1 MNFVTAPIIADL
13 FLLAIG
19 AIGGKEIRQGILGAN
34 NISPLDIML
43 FFITLAYIAI
53 SIDASGLI
61 RFLAFKVL
69 QWGGN
74 NGRRLYLYLYVFFFG
89 LTTFIGNDP
98 VILSGTAFLAY
109 MTRVSKDLSSPRA
122 WIFSQFAAA
131 NIGSAILVSSNPTN
145 LVLAGAF
152 GIKFIHYTANMAVP
166 TVITAI
172 VLYPILLYLVFT
184 EPGLIPRRMAMYQL
198 PSHLSNVPPANPNIP
213 AAKDLTVTELSH
225 CTPREAG
232 QIASAQEGESSR
244 DLLALEEVLNPFL
257 DTKSAIVGSVIMA
270 TTLITLL
277 ALNAASTGTGEHP
290 VFWVTLPAA
299 FLMFCWDV
307 GCGWESRHTTRE
319 IAKFGDKKRLQ
330 ALAVQQTNPALT
342 ITTPSEPVGR
352 QATMNPSDEKESQP
366 AVADGQLVTNPE
378 SIISTIHEA
387 TQCPAR
393 AKEQGACDP
402 ERETPGNAPHFSHAE
417 PSPASRDTFGSE
429 DFKADNMDTEC
440 HKRPQTL
447 VGSCRELVD
456 WLRATFPATMAVF
469 SHLPLALIPFA
480 FAMFVLVQALVSK
493 HWVATFAYGWKHWV
507 DKTGVV
513 GGIGG
518 MGFLSVVLCNFAG
531 TNIGTTILLSRV
543 IQTWEEIHRV
553 SGSQIDSRTFWATVY
568 SMAIGVNYGAFSAA
582 FSASLAGLLWRDI
595 LARKEIEVCP

>member
-1 MNFVTAPIIADL
+1 MADL

-19 AIGGKEIRQGILGAN
+19 AIGGKEVRQGTLGAN

-74 NGRRLYLYLYVFFFG
+74 NGRRLYLYLYMCFFG

-98 VILSGTAFLAY
+98 
-109 MTRVSKDLSSPRA
+109 
-122 WIFSQFAAA
+122 FAAA

-152 GIKFIHYTANMAVP
+152 GIKFIHYTANM
-166 TVITAI
+166 
-172 VLYPILLYLVFT
+172 
-184 EPGLIPRRMAMYQL
+184 PGLIPRRMTMYQL
-198 PSHLSNVPPANPNIP
+198 PSHLSNVPLANPNIP
-213 AAKDLTVTELSH
+213 AAKDLAVTELSH
-225 CTPREAG
+225 RAPGEAG
-232 QIASAQEGESSR
+232 QTASAQDGDSSR

-330 ALAVQQTNPALT
+330 ALAVQQANPALT
-342 ITTPSEPVGR
+342 ITTSSEHRAG
-352 QATMNPSDEKESQP
+352 SDLEHSSVLAESW
-366 AVADGQLVTNPE
+366 
-378 SIISTIHEA
+378 SIGFE
-387 TQCPAR
+387 
-393 AKEQGACDP
+393 
-402 ERETPGNAPHFSHAE
+402 
-417 PSPASRDTFGSE
+417 
-429 DFKADNMDTEC
+429 
-440 HKRPQTL
+440 
-447 VGSCRELVD
+447 V
-456 WLRATFPATMAVF
+456 TFPATMAVL

-553 SGSQIDSRTFWATVY
+553 GGSQIDSRTFWATVY

-595 LARKEIEVCP
+595 LARKDIEVTNLDFARFNLPIISVSMIVGLAVLTIQVHITPDGTVS

>member
-1 MNFVTAPIIADL
+1 MIGGWRAIVTLVVFVLTNVNVLCSFHVTFRVPVAWYHGLSDLFAWLRISEPRNRREPCVGASSLEHGSPTSSLTASESRAGQVSASPIGGSTATTSAGGYFGFLHYEHVKVRFPMNFVTAPIMADL

-19 AIGGKEIRQGILGAN
+19 AIGGKEVRQGTLGAN

-74 NGRRLYLYLYVFFFG
+74 NGRRLYLYLYMFFFG

-152 GIKFIHYTANMAVP
+152 GIKFIHYTANMVVP

-172 VLYPILLYLVFT
+172 VLYPILLYLIFT
-184 EPGLIPRRMAMYQL
+184 EPGLIARRMTMYQL

-213 AAKDLTVTELSH
+213 AAKDLAVTELSH
-225 CTPREAG
+225 RAPRGAG
-232 QIASAQEGESSR
+232 QTASAQDGDSSR

-319 IAKFGDKKRLQ
+319 IAEFGDKKRLQ
-330 ALAVQQTNPALT
+330 ALAVQQANPALT
-342 ITTPSEPVGR
+342 VTTSSEHVGR
-352 QATMNPSDEKESQP
+352 QTTVNPSDEKESQP
-366 AVADGQLVTNPE
+366 ASADGQLVTRPE
-378 SIISTIHEA
+378 SIVLTIHEA

-393 AKEQGACDP
+393 ANEQGTCDP
-402 ERETPGNAPHFSHAE
+402 GIEILGNAPHVSHAE
-417 PSPASRDTFGSE
+417 PSPASLDTFGSE
-429 DFKADNMDTEC
+429 DFKAENMD
-440 HKRPQTL
+440 KRA
-447 VGSCRELVD
+447 GSD
-456 WLRATFPATMAVF
+456 
-469 SHLPLALIPFA
+469 
-480 FAMFVLVQALVSK
+480 
-493 HWVATFAYGWKHWV
+493 
-507 DKTGVV
+507 
-513 GGIGG
+513 
-518 MGFLSVVLCNFAG
+518 
-531 TNIGTTILLSRV
+531 
-543 IQTWEEIHRV
+543 
-553 SGSQIDSRTFWATVY
+553 
-568 SMAIGVNYGAFSAA
+568 
-582 FSASLAGLLWRDI
+582 
-595 LARKEIEVCP
+595 

>member
-1 MNFVTAPIIADL
+1 MVSWFEGPVRLAQDLRAKKQTRTFCRCQLSGTWQPDQWPDGIRVEGRAVRFPMNFVTAPIIADL

-19 AIGGKEIRQGILGAN
+19 AIGGKEVRQGTLGAN

-74 NGRRLYLYLYVFFFG
+74 NGRRLYLYLYMFFFG

-152 GIKFIHYTANMAVP
+152 GIKFIHYTANMVVP
-166 TVITAI
+166 TVITAL
-172 VLYPILLYLVFT
+172 VLYPILLYLIFT
-184 EPGLIPRRMAMYQL
+184 EPGLIARRMTMYQL

-213 AAKDLTVTELSH
+213 AAKDLAVTELSH
-225 CTPREAG
+225 RAPRGAG
-232 QIASAQEGESSR
+232 QTASAQDGDSSR

-319 IAKFGDKKRLQ
+319 IAEFGDKKRLQ
-330 ALAVQQTNPALT
+330 ALAVQQANPALT
-342 ITTPSEPVGR
+342 VTTSSEHVGR
-352 QATMNPSDEKESQP
+352 QTTVNPSDEKESQP
-366 AVADGQLVTNPE
+366 ASADGQLVTRPE
-378 SIISTIHEA
+378 SIVLTIHEA

-393 AKEQGACDP
+393 ANEQGTCDP
-402 ERETPGNAPHFSHAE
+402 GIEILGNAPHVSHAE
-417 PSPASRDTFGSE
+417 PSPASLDTFGSE
-429 DFKADNMDTEC
+429 DFKAENMD
-440 HKRPQTL
+440 KRA
-447 VGSCRELVD
+447 GSD
-456 WLRATFPATMAVF
+456 
-469 SHLPLALIPFA
+469 
-480 FAMFVLVQALVSK
+480 
-493 HWVATFAYGWKHWV
+493 
-507 DKTGVV
+507 
-513 GGIGG
+513 
-518 MGFLSVVLCNFAG
+518 
-531 TNIGTTILLSRV
+531 
-543 IQTWEEIHRV
+543 
-553 SGSQIDSRTFWATVY
+553 
-568 SMAIGVNYGAFSAA
+568 
-582 FSASLAGLLWRDI
+582 
-595 LARKEIEVCP
+595 

>member
-1 MNFVTAPIIADL
+1 M
-13 FLLAIG
+13 
-19 AIGGKEIRQGILGAN
+19 
-34 NISPLDIML
+34 
-43 FFITLAYIAI
+43 
-53 SIDASGLI
+53 
-61 RFLAFKVL
+61 
-69 QWGGN
+69 
-74 NGRRLYLYLYVFFFG
+74 FFFG

-131 NIGSAILVSSNPTN
+131 NIGSAVLVSSNPTN
-145 LVLAGAF
+145 LVLSGAF
-152 GIKFIHYTANMAVP
+152 GIKFIHYTANMVVP
-166 TVITAI
+166 TVITAL
-172 VLYPILLYLVFT
+172 VLYPILLYLIFT
-184 EPGLIPRRMAMYQL
+184 EPGLIPRRMTMYQL

-213 AAKDLTVTELSH
+213 AAKDL
-225 CTPREAG
+225 A
-232 QIASAQEGESSR
+232 
-244 DLLALEEVLNPFL
+244 EVLNPFL

-330 ALAVQQTNPALT
+330 ALAVQQANPALT
-342 ITTPSEPVGR
+342 ITTSSEHVGR
-352 QATMNPSDEKESQP
+352 QTTVNPSDEKESQP
-366 AVADGQLVTNPE
+366 ASADGQLVTRPE
-378 SIISTIHEA
+378 SIVLTIHEA

-393 AKEQGACDP
+393 AKEQATCDP
-402 ERETPGNAPHFSHAE
+402 GIEFLGNAPHVSHAE
-417 PSPASRDTFGSE
+417 PSPASLDTFGSE
-429 DFKADNMDTEC
+429 DFKAENMDTARR
-440 HKRPQTL
+440 KRPRTL
-447 VGSCRELVD
+447 VGSCREL
-456 WLRATFPATMAVF
+456 
-469 SHLPLALIPFA
+469 
-480 FAMFVLVQALVSK
+480 ALVSK

-553 SGSQIDSRTFWATVY
+553 GGSQIDSRTFWATVY

-595 LARKEIEVCP
+595 LARKDIEVTNLDFARFNLPIISVSMISWSGEWKAPDSTRRSRFADSSRKGRSSRFAFCTEGHPRPASPRGLPSYVAATVTDGCDDENRPRMIRGHGGNFWGRCESLFGIAPGEGWSH

>member
-366 AVADGQLVTNPE
+366 AVADGQLSAISDLKHSSVLAE
-378 SIISTIHEA
+378 S
-387 TQCPAR
+387 
-393 AKEQGACDP
+393 
-402 ERETPGNAPHFSHAE
+402 
-417 PSPASRDTFGSE
+417 
-429 DFKADNMDTEC
+429 
-440 HKRPQTL
+440 
-447 VGSCRELVD
+447 
-456 WLRATFPATMAVF
+456 
-469 SHLPLALIPFA
+469 
-480 FAMFVLVQALVSK
+480 
-493 HWVATFAYGWKHWV
+493 
-507 DKTGVV
+507 
-513 GGIGG
+513 
-518 MGFLSVVLCNFAG
+518 
-531 TNIGTTILLSRV
+531 
-543 IQTWEEIHRV
+543 
-553 SGSQIDSRTFWATVY
+553 
-568 SMAIGVNYGAFSAA
+568 
-582 FSASLAGLLWRDI
+582 
-595 LARKEIEVCP
+595 